1 METTTISTVSLITQG
16 KHKFYSFTMESDI
29 LAKVCFV
36 ISRDEDPT
44 TGFQR
49 NLDER
54 RAREIAD
61 YIDNGL
67 GTIPSSIVLSAQKE
81 AGLEYSSKNKS
92 IKFNITNKSFL
103 IIDGQHRVFGFK
115 FAKSRLRVPV
125 VVYDGLDIQDEAR
138 LFIDINSK
146 QKGVP
151 SELLLDIKKLA
162 DRETN
167 IEALFREVYD
177 TFHGSKNSVLYNRLS
192 PTKSA
197 KGKISR
203 KTFNMALNSIYSVLE
218 SKTANEIYMIL
229 NNYLFSFSHLI
240 LSEASSEDY
249 ITNATVFRATV
260 SFMQP
265 VAMRVKD
272 KFGPEYTIDN
282 FERVIE
288 EFKTRI
294 KLNRIKSAGNSY
306 QNLLKHFNDAL
317 EGGFSL

>member
-81 AGLEYSSKNKS
+81 AELEYSSKNKS

-151 SELLLDIKKLA
+151 SELLLDIKKTC
-162 DRETN
+162 R
-167 IEALFREVYD
+167 
-177 TFHGSKNSVLYNRLS
+177 
-192 PTKSA
+192 
-197 KGKISR
+197 
-203 KTFNMALNSIYSVLE
+203 
-218 SKTANEIYMIL
+218 
-229 NNYLFSFSHLI
+229 
-240 LSEASSEDY
+240 
-249 ITNATVFRATV
+249 
-260 SFMQP
+260 
-265 VAMRVKD
+265 
-272 KFGPEYTIDN
+272 
-282 FERVIE
+282 
-288 EFKTRI
+288 
-294 KLNRIKSAGNSY
+294 
-306 QNLLKHFNDAL
+306 
-317 EGGFSL
+317 

>member
-81 AGLEYSSKNKS
+81 AELEYSSKNKS

-162 DRETN
+162 
-167 IEALFREVYD
+167 ILKLFLEKY
-177 TFHGSKNSVLYNRLS
+177 TILFMVL
-192 PTKSA
+192 
-197 KGKISR
+197 KIVFY
-203 KTFNMALNSIYSVLE
+203 T
-218 SKTANEIYMIL
+218 TD
-229 NNYLFSFSHLI
+229 YLPLKVQKVKYQEKHLI
-240 LSEASSEDY
+240 WL
-249 ITNATVFRATV
+249 
-260 SFMQP
+260 
-265 VAMRVKD
+265 
-272 KFGPEYTIDN
+272 
-282 FERVIE
+282 
-288 EFKTRI
+288 
-294 KLNRIKSAGNSY
+294 
-306 QNLLKHFNDAL
+306 
-317 EGGFSL
+317 